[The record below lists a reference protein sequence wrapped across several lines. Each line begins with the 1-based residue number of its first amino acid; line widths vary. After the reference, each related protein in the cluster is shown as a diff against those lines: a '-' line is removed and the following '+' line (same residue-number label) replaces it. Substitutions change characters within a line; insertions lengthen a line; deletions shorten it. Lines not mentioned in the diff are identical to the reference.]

1 MIKQIWYSIC
11 ISYMELPIWVQE
23 GLLVALCIG
32 GVALLS
38 FYGVKKGIKLTLRLL
53 LFEYV
58 VLIFCSTFFFRP
70 TMKERIYDFHP
81 FWSYVA
87 IQEGRKHLLKE
98 NIMNVVMFVP
108 IGLLLECGIRVMT
121 WREVLLIGAGV
132 SLIIEILQLVFMR
145 GFSEFDD
152 VIHNTLGCMIGLGI
166 YNLMVLSRKLFVR
179 I

>member
-1 MIKQIWYSIC
+1 
-11 ISYMELPIWVQE
+11 MELPIWVQE

-38 FYGVKKGIKLTLRLL
+38 FYGVKKGIKLALRLL

-108 IGLLLECGIRVMT
+108 VGFLLGCASRGMRWWMA
-121 WREVLLIGAGV
+121 LLIGVGISV
-132 SLIIEILQLVFMR
+132 SIEALQLVFKR

-152 VIHNTLGCMIGLGI
+152 VFHNTLGCLIGFGVI
-166 YNLMVLSRKLFVR
+166 YGLRLLLTLKQQ
-179 I
+179 